1 MVLFY
6 SANTTDNCNLAVDFV
21 PSFEFHFPQMSGEGE
36 KKRKKKRGKFLLH
49 GKMPE
54 GKELNSAL
62 TCKGRF

>member
-36 KKRKKKRGKFLLH
+36 KKRKKK
-49 GKMPE
+49 
-54 GKELNSAL
+54 
-62 TCKGRF
+62 KGEIFIAWKNA